1 MESPTFSEA
10 VERILARN
18 GRFDRGAYAF
28 VRDALDHTVRGRQE
42 AGTAE
47 REHVSGQELLA
58 GLREYALEQFG
69 PMVPAVFEY
78 WGLRTTYDVGSI
90 VFALI
95 DEGVFGKTD
104 RDSPE
109 DFRDGFDF
117 EEAFVK
123 PFRPGSARPAS
134 APREPALEAV

>member
-10 VERILARN
+10 VERILARD

-28 VRDALDHTVRGRQE
+28 VRDALDHTVRARQE
-42 AGTAE
+42 AGASE

-95 DEGVFGKTD
+95 EEGVFGKTE

-117 EEAFVK
+117 VEAFVK
-123 PFRPGSARPAS
+123 PFRPGAARPTS
-134 APREPALEAV
+134 LPREAALETA